1 MSKHENICL
10 PGNNSTQQSTFAHE
24 TSKFLSWTT
33 VQKFY
38 NAMPGEVTPC
48 KNTYEAKMYT
58 AALLAVLSIVFLPL
72 VIAACLVYCSA
83 KKGGQS

>member
-1 MSKHENICL
+1 MKS
-10 PGNNSTQQSTFAHE
+10 NSLTVPATGSRKRVQI
-24 TSKFLSWTT
+24 LSWTN

-48 KNTYEAKMYT
+48 KNIYEAKMYT

-72 VIAACLVYCSA
+72 VVAACLVYCSA
-83 KKGGQS
+83 KKGGKI

>member
-1 MSKHENICL
+1 MKS
-10 PGNNSTQQSTFAHE
+10 NSLTVPAAEDRKRVQVFNP
-24 TSKFLSWTT
+24 FSWTM

-58 AALLAVLSIVFLPL
+58 AVLLAVLSIVFLPL
-72 VIAACLVYCSA
+72 VVAAYLVYVSA

>member
-1 MSKHENICL
+1 MKS
-10 PGNNSTQQSTFAHE
+10 NSLTVPVAGSRKRVQVSNTF
-24 TSKFLSWTT
+24 SWTA

-38 NAMPGEVTPC
+38 NAMPGEVTSC
-48 KNTYEAKMYT
+48 KNVYEAKMYT

-83 KKGGQS
+83 KKGGKK